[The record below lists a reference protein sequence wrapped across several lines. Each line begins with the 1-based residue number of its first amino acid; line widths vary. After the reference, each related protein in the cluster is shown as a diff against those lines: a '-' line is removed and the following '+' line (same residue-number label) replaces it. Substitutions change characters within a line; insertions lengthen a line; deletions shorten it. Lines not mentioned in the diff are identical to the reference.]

1 MAAFDARGH
10 LYFANPQTGASQ
22 WDAPPLHEHG
32 SDGAMIHA
40 VCREV
45 RIQAEPEAEPR
56 EAEGERRKLS
66 RFFPNEGIQAEAE
79 SEAEAERMERR
90 AAEEGLLWVEGP
102 PALSGHSVCL
112 LGGGTADAAMLVFGG
127 QRRGR

>member
-1 MAAFDARGH
+1 M
-10 LYFANPQTGASQ
+10 
-22 WDAPPLHEHG
+22 
-32 SDGAMIHA
+32 
-40 VCREV
+40 

-56 EAEGERRKLS
+56 QAEGERRKSS
-66 RFFPNEGIQAEAE
+66 RSFAHLAPEGEGEGAGAGAG
-79 SEAEAERMERR
+79 EAEAAPTERR
-90 AAEEGLLWVEGP
+90 AAEEGPLWVEGP

>member
-1 MAAFDARGH
+1 
-10 LYFANPQTGASQ
+10 
-22 WDAPPLHEHG
+22 
-32 SDGAMIHA
+32 
-40 VCREV
+40 V

-56 EAEGERRKLS
+56 QAEGERRKSS
-66 RFFPNEGIQAEAE
+66 RFSFAHLAPEGEGEGAG
-79 SEAEAERMERR
+79 EAEAEAEAGAEAAPTERR
-90 AAEEGLLWVEGP
+90 AAEEGALWVEGP